1 MMSNDDA
8 YYLETQQAYKKAEQ
22 NLIDAKKEHER
33 NVNKLSSINVQA
45 EDSKA
50 EYHRKTSA
58 ASQAYKEAV
67 QPENLRK
74 QAIFNLKEQ
83 GVLSDNVQMSL
94 FGDNTEKQIK
104 RETERIRRE
113 IGQAYHEVV
122 EANKL
127 ESQEASKQ
135 FKKQIEDAKTQLAS
149 SEGKISIAEEELANT
164 RETLLRNRRNKN
176 SDNGNNIPSNIK
188 ESFNAKKLKIFCLM
202 IQLEILIS

>member
-1 MMSNDDA
+1 MSNDDA
-8 YYLETQQAYKKAEQ
+8 YYLETQLAYKKAAQ

-67 QPENLRK
+67 QP
-74 QAIFNLKEQ
+74 EQ

-135 FKKQIEDAKTQLAS
+135 FKKQIEDAKTQ
-149 SEGKISIAEEELANT
+149 
-164 RETLLRNRRNKN
+164 
-176 SDNGNNIPSNIK
+176 
-188 ESFNAKKLKIFCLM
+188 
-202 IQLEILIS
+202 

>member
-1 MMSNDDA
+1 MSNDTQQLSETGASSKTTLAKDAEKKTTDALTASLEAQKTEMMSNDDA

-104 RETERIRRE
+104 RETE
-113 IGQAYHEVV
+113 
-122 EANKL
+122 
-127 ESQEASKQ
+127 
-135 FKKQIEDAKTQLAS
+135 
-149 SEGKISIAEEELANT
+149 
-164 RETLLRNRRNKN
+164 
-176 SDNGNNIPSNIK
+176 
-188 ESFNAKKLKIFCLM
+188 
-202 IQLEILIS
+202 